1 MNLISLLCST
11 FDLHRSDGSATSRE
25 ECSFYF
31 TGTMSNEYDQT
42 ILIIFK
48 VHFCARNFEQV
59 FYLKVDVVCVC
70 HYCHWFDG
78 SCLLLKSFDKAHFWQ
93 IIFPKRQNYVWATI
107 RRSLFEQYRE
117 SFFSPF
123 SPKMDFN
130 WHDAKTTARQRVNLR
145 DEKRNN
151 SY

>member
-59 FYLKVDVVCVC
+59 FLKVDVVCVP
-70 HYCHWFDG
+70 
-78 SCLLLKSFDKAHFWQ
+78 LLPL
-93 IIFPKRQNYVWATI
+93 I
-107 RRSLFEQYRE
+107 
-117 SFFSPF
+117 
-123 SPKMDFN
+123 
-130 WHDAKTTARQRVNLR
+130 
-145 DEKRNN
+145 
-151 SY
+151 

>member
-59 FYLKVDVVCVC
+59 FLMLFVC
-70 HYCHWFDG
+70 
-78 SCLLLKSFDKAHFWQ
+78 A
-93 IIFPKRQNYVWATI
+93 
-107 RRSLFEQYRE
+107 
-117 SFFSPF
+117 
-123 SPKMDFN
+123 
-130 WHDAKTTARQRVNLR
+130 TTAIDLM
-145 DEKRNN
+145 EAACC
-151 SY
+151 